1 MENGM
6 RNILVLNKEFWILV
20 KNEKVRIFS
29 KKIDV
34 SGVVDIGCGTGNYL
48 TILPK
53 K

>member
-1 MENGM
+1 MEWEISSLKQENFG
-6 RNILVLNKEFWILV
+6 FGW
-20 KNEKVRIFS
+20 NEKVEYFL

-34 SGVVDIGCGTGNYL
+34 SGIVVIGCGTGNYL